1 MNSRNLMSRTTLAL
15 GCLCLVGGAFLV
27 GAKHLSPAAGEYAAS
42 GLRALSSGGL
52 LAVLG
57 VVLVAVAWGFRSH
70 APTEDQGTLVLEQ
83 LASDLATVR
92 AQLEAMR
99 TEREAQAA
107 KPKHED
113 QLFRLAAGI
122 DQLGARVDGRLKSQ
136 HSAIMDGLDGV
147 QRDVAALRAR
157 IDELESAPRDA
168 VESAEP
174 GEDPYGHAEDEIELV
189 EGFETSDDDLE
200 VVVELDQDLAGAED
214 DQGFAS
220 LHELLSDP
228 AVREAMEA
236 VRRKQS

>member
-1 MNSRNLMSRTTLAL
+1 M
-15 GCLCLVGGAFLV
+15 LVT
-27 GAKHLSPAAGEYAAS
+27 
-42 GLRALSSGGL
+42 
-52 LAVLG
+52 
-57 VVLVAVAWGFRSH
+57 VAWGFRSH
-70 APTEDQGTLVLEQ
+70 APADDNGTLVLEQ
-83 LASDLATVR
+83 LAADLATVR
-92 AQLEAMR
+92 TQLEALR

-136 HSAIMDGLDGV
+136 HSAIMDGLEGV

-157 IDELESAPRDA
+157 IDELESAPRA
-168 VESAEP
+168 AATNEE
-174 GEDPYGHAEDEIELV
+174 PYGNAEDDIELV

-200 VVVELDQDLAGAED
+200 VVVELDQELASAEE